1 MDSEFRWGLMSGGV
15 VNSSIAFR
23 HQELG
28 MRQGSLLLRFALNH
42 GEDVHRTLL
51 QCLSPRCLA

>member
-1 MDSEFRWGLMSGGV
+1 MGTELRGGLMSRGV

-23 HQELG
+23 HQKLG
-28 MRQGSLLLRFALNH
+28 MRQGRLLLSFALNH